1 MSVFSTPPP
10 NLSTEEAEDMI
21 FDLYGLKTQAT
32 SLDSERDQNF
42 LCTTPDN
49 KQMVLKISNPAEN
62 KTILEMQHECM
73 KYIRANNAALQV
85 PWMLVGDGENAIMEY
100 DLQSTTYLVRLAH
113 YLPGLLLTDVSQCG
127 SMLHKL
133 GAFLGHL
140 SLAMRGF
147 NHSAAHRDFPWDI
160 AQTDFIETHK
170 QYVNQHVETIDH
182 FVELYKKIV
191 LPNNTNLR
199 KSVIHNDGN
208 DHNVLANNDGEIV
221 GIIDFG
227 DMVYSFVAC
236 EPAVCMAYVA
246 LEKNDPL
253 KSIAQVLKGFHEIF
267 PLVDDE
273 LRSIIYLICIRCC
286 ITVTMASYRKLLFPD
301 NEYISVTENQA
312 WDFLKTMQNE
322 NMETCSRQ
330 LLTYAKS

>member
-85 PWMLVGDGENAIMEY
+85 PWMLVDDGENAIMEY

>member
-49 KQMVLKISNPAEN
+49 KQMVLKISNPAED

-160 AQTDFIETHK
+160 AQTGFIETHK

-182 FVELYKKIV
+182 FVELYRKIV

-286 ITVTMASYRKLLFPD
+286 ITVTMAAYRKLLFPD

-312 WDFLKTMQNE
+312 WDFLKTMQNK
-322 NMETCSRQ
+322 NLETCSRQ

>member
-85 PWMLVGDGENAIMEY
+85 PWMLVDDGENAIMEY

-170 QYVNQHVETIDH
+170 QCVNQHVETIDH
-182 FVELYKKIV
+182 FVELY
-191 LPNNTNLR
+191 
-199 KSVIHNDGN
+199 
-208 DHNVLANNDGEIV
+208 
-221 GIIDFG
+221 
-227 DMVYSFVAC
+227 
-236 EPAVCMAYVA
+236 
-246 LEKNDPL
+246 
-253 KSIAQVLKGFHEIF
+253 
-267 PLVDDE
+267 
-273 LRSIIYLICIRCC
+273 
-286 ITVTMASYRKLLFPD
+286 
-301 NEYISVTENQA
+301 
-312 WDFLKTMQNE
+312 
-322 NMETCSRQ
+322 
-330 LLTYAKS
+330 

>member
-49 KQMVLKISNPAEN
+49 KQMVLKISNPAED

-85 PWMLVGDGENAIMEY
+85 PWMIVGVGENAIMEY

-160 AQTDFIETHK
+160 AQTNFIETHK

-182 FVELYKKIV
+182 FVELYRKIV

-286 ITVTMASYRKLLFPD
+286 ITVTMAAYRKLLFPD

>member
-21 FDLYGLKTQAT
+21 FDLYGLKTQTT

-127 SMLHKL
+127 PMLHKL

-147 NHSAAHRDFPWDI
+147 NHSAAHRNFPWDI

-182 FVELYKKIV
+182 FIELYKKIV
-191 LPNNTNLR
+191 LPNSTNLR

-236 EPAVCMAYVA
+236 EPAVCMTYVA

-253 KSIAQVLKGFHEIF
+253 QSIAQVLKGFHEIF

-286 ITVTMASYRKLLFPD
+286 ITVTMAAYRKLLFPD
-301 NEYISVTENQA
+301 NKYISVTENQA
-312 WDFLKTMQNE
+312 WDFLKTMQNK
-322 NMETCSRQ
+322 NLETCSRQ